1 MTFEII
7 LEQSLEER
15 EEVMQISGGPVLQI
29 KEGTASVEVI

>member
-7 LEQSLEER
+7 FEQSLEER
-15 EEVMQISGGPVLQI
+15 EEVMQIPVLQI